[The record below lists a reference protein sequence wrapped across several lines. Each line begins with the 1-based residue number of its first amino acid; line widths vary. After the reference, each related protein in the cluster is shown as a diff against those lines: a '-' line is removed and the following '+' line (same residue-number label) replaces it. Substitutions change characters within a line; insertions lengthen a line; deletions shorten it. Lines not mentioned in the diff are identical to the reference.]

1 VSAWLLALHNDVNRR
16 RQVPEWSAEQ
26 LAAAYPVVA
35 ATAVGLP
42 DGLGLGP
49 GLVAALRAL

>member
-1 VSAWLLALHNDVNRR
+1 VNRR
-16 RQVPEWSAEQ
+16 RSVLSSTGLGPQVPEWSAEQ

-35 ATAVGLP
+35 SVGLP
-42 DGLGLGP
+42 EGLGP